1 MRACCKRLASNRE
14 VQEKPDER
22 SLYTFVWHFF
32 AIQANIEETKCF
44 FGRRR
49 GSAIELSVRQL
60 EMIRLV
66 KQHAPITGEQIA
78 EQLNL
83 SRPTI
88 RSDLALL
95 VMLGYLDAKPKVGYF
110 LGNAAASEHH
120 GARKLLGL
128 KVKDVQSI
136 PVIVLETATVH
147 DAVVVLFMENVG
159 TLMVTDAEGSL
170 RGMVSRKDLLKVTLG
185 NPSAATMPV
194 SLVMTRQP
202 NIITVSPEEAV
213 IEAARKMI
221 HHQVDS
227 LPVVATIQ
235 DEKAATSRQEIV
247 GRITK
252 TTMTRLL
259 VGFAADP
266 GSV

>member
-1 MRACCKRLASNRE
+1 M
-14 VQEKPDER
+14 
-22 SLYTFVWHFF
+22 
-32 AIQANIEETKCF
+32 
-44 FGRRR
+44 
-49 GSAIELSVRQL
+49 
-60 EMIRLV
+60 

-95 VMLGYLDAKPKVGYF
+95 VMLDYLDAKPKVGYF
-110 LGNAAASEHH
+110 LGSAAASDYQ
-120 GARKLLGL
+120 GSRKLLGM

-136 PVIVLETATVH
+136 PVVILETATVH
-147 DAVVVLFMENVG
+147 DAVVSLFMENVG
-159 TLMVTDAEGSL
+159 TLMVTDADGSL

-185 NPSAATMPV
+185 NANAATMPI

-202 NIITVSPEEAV
+202 NIITVSPEDSVVEAG
-213 IEAARKMI
+213 RKMI

-227 LPVVATIQ
+227 LPVITNHQ
-235 DEKAATSRQEIV
+235 DESTNTSRLEVV

-259 VGFAADP
+259 VGIATDP
-266 GSV
+266 GSI